1 MYTELRRII
10 KYVQQENEAENSWA
24 KGKHIFGVN
33 ITQDGNTG
41 TFYAQTHVQWPRIC
55 RMLNNFSRNVNF
67 KMKYTMDGDIN
78 SYDSTVFVYVYEN
91 INNEPYLVWLSLFD
105 RRELLRALEGV
116 KPSVAS
122 QMVRWQMPTLEGAT
136 ADHLELLNNAQL
148 FEVCLKLKVWG
159 EGVHYGLL

>member
-1 MYTELRRII
+1 MYNELRRII
-10 KYVQQENEAENSWA
+10 KHVQQENEAKNSWEN
-24 KGKHIFGVN
+24 GKHIFGVN
-33 ITQDGNTG
+33 IMQDGTTG
-41 TFYAQTHVQWPRIC
+41 TFYAKAHVQWPRIC
-55 RMLNNFSRNVNF
+55 RMLNNSRNVQF
-67 KMKYTMDGDIN
+67 KIKYTMSGDIN

-91 INNEPYLVWLSLFD
+91 INNEPYLVWLSLFN
-105 RRELLRALEGV
+105 RLELLRALGDVE
-116 KPSVAS
+116 PSVAC

>member
-1 MYTELRRII
+1 MYTELRRIL
-10 KYVQQENEAENSWA
+10 KHVQQENEAENAWVN
-24 KGKHIFGVN
+24 GKRIYGINV
-33 ITQDGNTG
+33 TQDAT
-41 TFYAQTHVQWPRIC
+41 TSTYYASIHVQWPRIC
-55 RMLNNFSRNVNF
+55 RMLNNSRNVQF
-67 KMKYTMDGDIN
+67 KIKYTTNGDVY

-91 INNEPYLVWLSLFD
+91 INNEPYLVWLSLFS
-105 RRELLRALEGV
+105 RLELLKALGDVE
-116 KPSVAS
+116 PSVAR

>member
-1 MYTELRRII
+1 MYNELRRII
-10 KYVQQENEAENSWA
+10 KHLQQENEAENSWA
-24 KGKHIFGVN
+24 NGKHIFRVAV
-33 ITQDGNTG
+33 TQDAT
-41 TFYAQTHVQWPRIC
+41 TRTYYASIHVQWPRIC
-55 RMLNNFSRNVNF
+55 RMLNNSRNVNF
-67 KMKYTMDGDIN
+67 KMKYTTNGDAN

-91 INNEPYLVWLSLFD
+91 INNEPYLVWLSLFT
-105 RRELLRALEGV
+105 RRELLRALGDVE
-116 KPSVAS
+116 PSVAR